1 MSLMC
6 GLSMESLSSKY
17 LSWVLLLLLIQ
28 ICRCGGCNEEEKMG
42 LLEFK
47 AFLKLNNEKA
57 DLLLPS
63 WIGNNIS
70 ECCSWERVICDP
82 TTSRVKKL
90 SLNNIRQQQIL
101 LEDYGWSNYENDKF
115 WLLNTSLF
123 LPFEELQDLN
133 LSANSFDGFIKNE
146 GFKSLSSLK
155 KLEILDISGNEF
167 DKSVIKSLSTIT
179 SLKTLVLCSIGLE
192 GSFPVQELASLRSL
206 EALDLSYNNL
216 ESFQQVQDSKSLSIL
231 KKLETLNLNQNKFR
245 NTTMQQLNTFAS
257 LKSLSLQ
264 SNYLEGFFP
273 IQELHALEN
282 LVMLDLSLNHLT
294 GMQDSKSLSIFKK
307 LETLNL
313 NDNMFKNTSL
323 KQLNIFTSLRNLS
336 LQWNDVGAFFP
347 IQELCTL
354 ENLVML
360 DLSGNFLIGMQGFK
374 SLPKLKKLEI
384 LNLSYNQFNK
394 TNIKHLSGFTSLK
407 TLVVSSNN
415 IEGFFPFEDFASLS
429 NLEILDL
436 SYNSLSGI
444 IPSSIRLMSHLKS
457 LYLVE
462 NNLNGSLQNQGF
474 CQLNKLQQLDL
485 SYNLFQGILPPC
497 FNNLTSLRLLDLSYN
512 QLSGNVS
519 PSLLPNLTS
528 LEYINLSHNQFEGS
542 FSISSLA
549 NHSKLQVVILG
560 SDNNKFEVETEYP
573 AGWVPLFQL
582 KGLVLSSCK
591 LTGDLPGFLQ
601 YQFRLVGVDL
611 SHNNLTGS
619 FPNWLLENNTRLE
632 FLLLRNNSL
641 MGQLL
646 PLRPNTRISS
656 LDISHN

>member
-146 GFKSLSSLK
+146 
-155 KLEILDISGNEF
+155 
-167 DKSVIKSLSTIT
+167 
-179 SLKTLVLCSIGLE
+179 
-192 GSFPVQELASLRSL
+192 ELASLRSL

>member
-146 GFKSLSSLK
+146 
-155 KLEILDISGNEF
+155 
-167 DKSVIKSLSTIT
+167 
-179 SLKTLVLCSIGLE
+179 
-192 GSFPVQELASLRSL
+192 
-206 EALDLSYNNL
+206 
-216 ESFQQVQDSKSLSIL
+216 DSKSLSIL